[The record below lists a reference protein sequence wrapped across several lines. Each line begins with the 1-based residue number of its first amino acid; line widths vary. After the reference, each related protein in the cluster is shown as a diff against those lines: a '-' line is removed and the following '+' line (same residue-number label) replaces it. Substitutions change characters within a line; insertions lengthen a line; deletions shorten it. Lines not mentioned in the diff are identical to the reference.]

1 MQNFCLVSMSDQVLN
16 IRSKLDLLLGAS
28 QHFYEDPRTL
38 TVFSSL
44 SFLYQPYITTHCSIT
59 AFKSN
64 CCFSQNKRRPT
75 CAQIT
80 YKMDVDE
87 KSTIQP
93 NVIQSNVD
101 IRYAVFYYYYYYYL
115 LDNFDQEVYHDS
127 CSVQPDALK
136 GLTGWDVVSC
146 CKNPCQF

>member
-1 MQNFCLVSMSDQVLN
+1 
-16 IRSKLDLLLGAS
+16 
-28 QHFYEDPRTL
+28 
-38 TVFSSL
+38 
-44 SFLYQPYITTHCSIT
+44 
-59 AFKSN
+59 
-64 CCFSQNKRRPT
+64 
-75 CAQIT
+75 
-80 YKMDVDE
+80 MDVDE

-146 CKNPCQF
+146 CKNPC